1 MANFD
6 GAAARL
12 QSARDATNLLQL
24 LRATYA
30 TAKQV
35 RDALTLY
42 QAGTDPIFNAAVN
55 ALFSASERSEIGA
68 MAAQLTTLV
77 SDWEAQHAGAIGVTL

>member
-6 GAAARL
+6 GAAAKL

-24 LRATYA
+24 LRATYT

-35 RDALTLY
+35 QSALALY
-42 QAGTDPIFNAAVN
+42 QAGTDPVFVAAIN
-55 ALFSASERSEIGA
+55 ALFTSAERSELGA
-68 MAAQLTTLV
+68 MGAQLATLV
-77 SDWEAQHAGAIGVTL
+77 SDWEASHAGAIGVTP

>member
-24 LRATYA
+24 LRATYT

-35 RDALTLY
+35 QAALSLY
-42 QAGTDPIFNAAVN
+42 QAGVDPVFNAAVD

-68 MAAQLTTLV
+68 MATQLSTLV
-77 SDWEAQHAGAIGVTL
+77 ADWEMNHAGAIGVTG

>member
-1 MANFD
+1 MPNFD

-35 RDALTLY
+35 QAALALY
-42 QAGTDPIFNAAVN
+42 QAGTDPTFNAAVN
-55 ALFSASERSEIGA
+55 ALFTAAERTELGA
-68 MAAQLTTLV
+68 MGAQLAALV
-77 SDWEAQHAGAIGVTL
+77 SDWETLHPGAIGVSG